1 MYAGG
6 GDEYLHAAQHAL
18 EFKPGSSSEFICS
31 NDGGVFYTSS
41 ATGSYPIFEE
51 KNQGFNTLQFY
62 SCDIHPQEG
71 APMYVGGLQDNGTLL
86 YQNSPLDIN
95 DMIDGGDGTFCFIDD
110 DDPNTWITS
119 IYYNRYT
126 FWMNGGEVFYE
137 NYDCGIFINPADYDS
152 KMNTLYANATSF
164 FGSQPNTLLRID
176 GIPLD
181 PDADFVSMQTG
192 TNVYYSHIKVSPH
205 APEGTTNLFIGTQTG
220 RVYKA
225 ENAQLN
231 SPQVTEIT
239 DDAFPTA
246 YVSCIAV
253 GETEDK
259 LMVTFSNYGV
269 ESVWQTLDGGETW
282 DMVEGNLPDMP
293 VRWAMYH
300 PENDNQ
306 ALLATEIGVWSTTD
320 LGLNDVTWYPDA
332 EGMANVRVDMLQ
344 FRESDNTVLAATHGR
359 GFFTANYPVDPFVS
373 VPENFATDDIF
384 EIYPNPCTGIIN
396 LKLNDFT
403 SDKASLQIH
412 DLAGRIVFEDVITS
426 ANQSFDLTGLPKG
439 NYILRAQIEGAE
451 VVKKIILR

>member
-1 MYAGG
+1 
-6 GDEYLHAAQHAL
+6 
-18 EFKPGSSSEFICS
+18 
-31 NDGGVFYTSS
+31 
-41 ATGSYPIFEE
+41 
-51 KNQGFNTLQFY
+51 
-62 SCDIHPQEG
+62 
-71 APMYVGGLQDNGTLL
+71 
-86 YQNSPLDIN
+86 
-95 DMIDGGDGTFCFIDD
+95 
-110 DDPNTWITS
+110 
-119 IYYNRYT
+119 
-126 FWMNGGEVFYE
+126 
-137 NYDCGIFINPADYDS
+137 
-152 KMNTLYANATSF
+152 LYANATSF

-373 VPENFATDDIF
+373 VPENFATDGIF
-384 EIYPNPCTGIIN
+384 EIFPNPCTGIIN

-412 DLAGRIVFEDVITS
+412 DIAGRIVFEDVITS

-439 NYILRAQIEGAE
+439 NYVLTAQFEGAE
-451 VVKKIILR
+451 VVKKIVLR